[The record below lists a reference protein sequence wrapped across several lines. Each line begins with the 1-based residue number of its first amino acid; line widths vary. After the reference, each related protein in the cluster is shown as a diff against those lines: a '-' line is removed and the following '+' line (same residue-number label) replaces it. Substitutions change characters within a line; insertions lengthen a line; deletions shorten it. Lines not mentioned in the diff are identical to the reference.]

1 MADIND
7 KVFDEMESVA
17 ADKTFVDLFKGAA
30 IESTTETEEDKKNWK
45 NFEKNLGSSIP
56 TLQKQQ
62 LKALWI
68 QGGRPT
74 INIKKKDTKGFKG
87 HENRASFDS
96 WSWPTEETRDVV
108 HIFEHQLVSDFMAE
122 IAHGIQYARLPGES
136 IDDWRVRRQKKQERS
151 WESRERFGEDVY
163 GGKDWD
169 VNLGLENKGRIKKW
183 FPYQGQSRLYSI
195 GIDEE
200 GNEVTVDDEGNIY
213 PDIPV
218 PQTERYG
225 PNKSSTSRTTAWVYP
240 QQMRAVYDPERRKG
254 YNKQRDMWIK
264 PTIEFEAHSII
275 EDSLWE
281 DYESRFGSEWTK
293 RMVHEHE
300 GELTQHAGEQ
310 NIDNIDKLIQEGYL
324 E

>member
-1 MADIND
+1 MNENGQ
-7 KVFDEMESVA
+7 KLNLFPQKRKKSKVLNNQVFDMMTSVS
-17 ADKTFVDLFKGAA
+17 DKTFVDLFKGNP
-30 IESTTETEEDKKNWK
+30 IELTTETEEDKKNWK
-45 NFEKNLGSSIP
+45 NFEKHLGSLP

-74 INIKKKDTKGFKG
+74 INIKKKDTEGFKG
-87 HENRASFDS
+87 DENRAYFSS
-96 WSWPTEETRDVV
+96 WSKPTEKTRDEMYV
-108 HIFEHQLVSDFMAE
+108 FEHQLVSDFMAE

-136 IDDWRVRRQKKQERS
+136 IDDWRIRRQKKQERS
-151 WESRERFGEDVY
+151 QESRKLFGEDTY

-183 FPYQGQSRLYSI
+183 FPYQGQSRKYSI
-195 GIDEE
+195 GTDDK

-218 PQTERYG
+218 PQPQYYG
-225 PNKSSTSRTTAWVYP
+225 PGNSSSSRTTAWVYP
-240 QQMRAVYDPERRKG
+240 QQMRAVYNPERRKG
-254 YNKQRDMWIK
+254 YNKQRGMWIK
-264 PTIEFEAHSII
+264 PTVEFEAHSII

-293 RMVHEHE
+293 KV
-300 GELTQHAGEQ
+300 
-310 NIDNIDKLIQEGYL
+310 K
-324 E
+324 